1 MKLKGV
7 KRLYIGGIEFSNVLY
22 CYKIK
27 ENNSR
32 LLEFQQ
38 YTDILHS
45 FHSIDPEK
53 RVVSCIIE
61 IIANSILLLI
71 LFFFFFFFFFFLLLL
86 LLLLLF
92 TSSKT
97 I

>member
-1 MKLKGV
+1 MRLKGV
-7 KRLYIGGIEFSNVLY
+7 KRLYLGGIEFSNVLY

-71 LFFFFFFFFFFLLLL
+71 LFFLLLL
-86 LLLLLF
+86 IIIIIYKF
-92 TSSKT
+92 QDD
-97 I
+97 IV